1 MTTSMSNRCE
11 RTTAML
17 KESGT
22 SRKDNAKPILRR
34 SRTKGVSTN
43 QVEVQRQLEDGGSR
57 HTQGRAEHNPLG
69 LPTGCRRGDPTV
81 TIDLGPDQAHHDPQ
95 EHQERNSLQGGRTRV
110 QVRKLITGNQKSAE
124 RNSEPACP
132 ARHKPSAGEE
142 KEEQCGTDRT
152 HNLHAPDGQPP
163 GRLGGEQ
170 GVRSRRVDRNRPK
183 RYQKQ

>member
-69 LPTGCRRGDPTV
+69 LPTVCRRGDPTV

-110 QVRKLITGNQKSAE
+110 QLGEENTANVKSDE
-124 RNSEPACP
+124 RDGEPACP
-132 ARHKPSAGEE
+132 ARCKSSPG
-142 KEEQCGTDRT
+142 KEEEEQ
-152 HNLHAPDGQPP
+152 HAAYLPHDFHAQDG
-163 GRLGGEQ
+163 
-170 GVRSRRVDRNRPK
+170 
-183 RYQKQ
+183 